1 MVDRVRPLKLESSTR
16 GTEVDEFP
24 TELDPSEDYIEVR
37 GVMFQNDT
45 SDDEVAYLSRD
56 ASNELIFKDTN
67 LSAERTL
74 RWIRTVQNL
83 YSGAALEGQTVQT
96 DGLGGIQLATVVSGY
111 PPEFDYATALTEQIT
126 TSGTFIPAISH
137 TTADLSSGAYLVL
150 AQGTIRGS
158 LSSTVLGV
166 QSQIDD
172 TETFGN
178 ISAAPGVKDGD
189 FQFFAHIIKES
200 WSGVHQVDLDYKRS
214 SGGGEAK
221 IRDCRIT
228 LWKVGN

>member
-1 MVDRVRPLKLESSTR
+1 MAFDRVRPLKLESSVR
-16 GTEVDEFP
+16 GTETDEFP

-37 GVMFQNDT
+37 GIVFQSDT
-45 SDDEVAYLSRD
+45 SDDEVAYINRST
-56 ASNELIFKDTN
+56 NELVFKDTN

-74 RWIRTVQNL
+74 QWLRTVQNL

-96 DGLGGIQLATVVSGY
+96 DGAGGIQLATVVSGY
-111 PPEFDYATALTEQIT
+111 PPEFDYAVALTEQIT
-126 TSGTFIPAISH
+126 TSVSFIPALSH
-137 TTADLSSGAYLVL
+137 TTNDLSSGTYIVL

-158 LSSTVLGV
+158 LSSTILGV
-166 QSQIDD
+166 QAQLDD
-172 TETFGN
+172 TETFGE

-214 SGGGEAK
+214 AGGGEAK

-228 LWKVGN
+228 LWKVSN